1 MLLEKENCFLR
12 WSVSLIFG
20 PFLIVAEEVQ
30 YFFRIDLLYIP
41 KKVTK
46 NRLKRFFDKF
56 DRVRRE
62 EKKLEHIRR
71 LNKSFQ
77 TLCSD
82 DKQMIRNYFVFYED
96 ILNRRTF
103 LVNQEARMQLVLQNV
118 LILYQVR
125 NIFISLGKH
134 EKLST

>member
-1 MLLEKENCFLR
+1 MNFL
-12 WSVSLIFG
+12 VH
-20 PFLIVAEEVQ
+20 
-30 YFFRIDLLYIP
+30 
-41 KKVTK
+41 
-46 NRLKRFFDKF
+46 KF

-71 LNKSFQ
+71 LNKSFEN
-77 TLCSD
+77 LCSD

-125 NIFISLGKH
+125 NIFIFLGKN